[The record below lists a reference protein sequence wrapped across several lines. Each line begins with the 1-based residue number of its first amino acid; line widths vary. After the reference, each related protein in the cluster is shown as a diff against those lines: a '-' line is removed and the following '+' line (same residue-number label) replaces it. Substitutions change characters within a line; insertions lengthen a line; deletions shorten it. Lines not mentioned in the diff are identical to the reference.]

1 MPSAPLIGVTGQVSA
16 VDKQFT
22 GEENLRLIADL
33 RHLGRDEGRRRVAEL
48 LERFDLVDAAGK
60 PASTYSGGMRRRLDL
75 AMTLIGDPRIIFLD
89 EPTTGLDP
97 RSRRVMWQTIRELV
111 AGGVTILLTTQY
123 LEEADRLADRIAI
136 LDQRPDRRR
145 GHARGA
151 QATRPG
157 RPHPARRS
165 PDATELERA
174 AGVLDVADRDDEALS
189 LLVPG
194 TGGVGSLRTLLDQ
207 ARRRLA
213 RRERAVRPDPRPRR
227 CLPDAHGRPGR
238 QQRWHHDDRAP
249 DGRRLGD
256 HAPPQPP
263 PDAALSLA
271 DPLHRGLPVVFLLL
285 FVYVFGGA
293 IGAGLGDVTAG
304 REAYLAYVIPGI
316 LLMTVAG
323 GAQGTAISVAMDM
336 TEGIIA
342 RFRTMAIARGAVL
355 TGHVVGSVIQT
366 MLAVV
371 IVMAVALL
379 IGFRPTTG
387 PLEWVAAAGL
397 LALTAVAISWL
408 SVALGMV
415 PKDVETASNL
425 PMFLVILP
433 FLSSGFVPTETMP
446 GPLAWFAEH
455 QPFTPIIETIRGL
468 LLGTPIGSDG
478 IVAVAW
484 CVGISILGYLW
495 SRRLYD
501 RNPA

>member
-1 MPSAPLIGVTGQVSA
+1 MTALPMVADSATMLRR
-16 VDKQFT
+16 
-22 GEENLRLIADL
+22 NLR
-33 RHLGRDEGRRRVAEL
+33 R
-48 LERFDLVDAAGK
+48 
-60 PASTYSGGMRRRLDL
+60 MRRYPSL
-75 AMTLIGDPRIIFLD
+75 TLF
-89 EPTTGLDP
+89 
-97 RSRRVMWQTIRELV
+97 
-111 AGGVTILLTTQY
+111 
-123 LEEADRLADRIAI
+123 IA
-136 LDQRPDRRR
+136 
-145 GHARGA
+145 
-151 QATRPG
+151 
-157 RPHPARRS
+157 
-165 PDATELERA
+165 
-174 AGVLDVADRDDEALS
+174 
-189 LLVPG
+189 
-194 TGGVGSLRTLLDQ
+194 
-207 ARRRLA
+207 
-213 RRERAVRPDPRPRR
+213 
-227 CLPDAHGRPGR
+227 
-238 QQRWHHDDRAP
+238 
-249 DGRRLGD
+249 
-256 HAPPQPP
+256 
-263 PDAALSLA
+263 
-271 DPLHRGLPVVFLLL
+271 GLPVVFLLL

-371 IVMAVALL
+371 IVTAVALL

-387 PLEWVAAAGL
+387 PLEWAAAAGL
-397 LALTAVAISWL
+397 LALAAVAISWL

-433 FLSSGFVPTETMP
+433 FLSSGFVPTATMP

-501 RNPA
+501 RNPAS